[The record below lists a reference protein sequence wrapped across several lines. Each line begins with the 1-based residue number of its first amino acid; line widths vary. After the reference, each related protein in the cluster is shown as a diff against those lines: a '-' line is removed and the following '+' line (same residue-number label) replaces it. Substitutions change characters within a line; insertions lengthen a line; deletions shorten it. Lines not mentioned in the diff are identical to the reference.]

1 MGLSNTKKVTKDIYK
16 ITNRINGK
24 IYIGQSKNPK
34 ERFQSHCSPSS
45 NKSPVDCAI
54 NKYGRENFDFEII
67 EKDIIDYNEKEK
79 YWIAAYNSLVPNG
92 YNISE
97 GGKGSS
103 GINVSGENSSFSIY
117 SQDLVDSVIEQLIN
131 TNKSYS
137 QIAEEL
143 GVNSIQ
149 TISYIN
155 KGKQWKNNDVKS
167 YPIRRS
173 KKDYIQGQIDTIYLL
188 LKQGIPTNEIENL
201 TGVGHS
207 LISKINNGLTYKREG
222 EIYPIRQVEKVGKN
236 KKYSDIRKAI
246 IKDLLETEKSFKEIA
261 NQYNYSI
268 SQIYKLNDG
277 TLFRMSDIQYPL
289 RKIQKRSKKKHIS
302 DSQAENIITLLK
314 TTNKKYSEIQEI
326 TGASKN
332 IISKINRG
340 KTHKQINIQYPIRG
354 EKK

>member
-173 KKDYIQGQIDTIYLL
+173 KKDYIQG
-188 LKQGIPTNEIENL
+188 
-201 TGVGHS
+201 
-207 LISKINNGLTYKREG
+207 
-222 EIYPIRQVEKVGKN
+222 
-236 KKYSDIRKAI
+236 
-246 IKDLLETEKSFKEIA
+246 
-261 NQYNYSI
+261 
-268 SQIYKLNDG
+268 
-277 TLFRMSDIQYPL
+277 
-289 RKIQKRSKKKHIS
+289 
-302 DSQAENIITLLK
+302 
-314 TTNKKYSEIQEI
+314 
-326 TGASKN
+326 
-332 IISKINRG
+332 
-340 KTHKQINIQYPIRG
+340 
-354 EKK
+354 

>member
-1 MGLSNTKKVTKDIYK
+1 M
-16 ITNRINGK
+16 
-24 IYIGQSKNPK
+24 
-34 ERFQSHCSPSS
+34 
-45 NKSPVDCAI
+45 
-54 NKYGRENFDFEII
+54 
-67 EKDIIDYNEKEK
+67 
-79 YWIAAYNSLVPNG
+79 
-92 YNISE
+92 
-97 GGKGSS
+97 
-103 GINVSGENSSFSIY
+103 
-117 SQDLVDSVIEQLIN
+117 N

-143 GVNSIQ
+143 GINSIQ

-155 KGKQWKNNDVKS
+155 KGKQWKNNDMKS

-188 LKQGIPTNEIENL
+188 LKQGISTNEIENL

-207 LISKINNGLTYKREG
+207 LISKINNGLTYKKEG
-222 EIYPIRQVEKVGKN
+222 EIYPIRQIEEVGKN

-246 IKDLLETEKSFKEIA
+246 IKDLLEIEKSFKEIA

-326 TGASKN
+326 TGASKT